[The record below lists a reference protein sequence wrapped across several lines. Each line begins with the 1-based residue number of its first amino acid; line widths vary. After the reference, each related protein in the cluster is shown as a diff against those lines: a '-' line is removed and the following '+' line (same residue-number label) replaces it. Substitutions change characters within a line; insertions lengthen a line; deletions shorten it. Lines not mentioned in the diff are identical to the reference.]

1 MDKKEPIFAEGII
14 FKAPSEQTKEKAP
27 WVKGHISIKVPE
39 LIIFLNKYN
48 TKGGWVNL
56 DLKKSKDKGTLYLEL
71 NQWQPKKED
80 DLGLDDVK
88 EKVVVD
94 TSKEPCIDPLTN
106 FDLNPVTNG
115 EEIPF

>member
-1 MDKKEPIFAEGII
+1 MSDKKEPIFANGII

-71 NQWQPKKED
+71 NQWQPKKDD
-80 DLGLDDVK
+80 DLGLD
-88 EKVVVD
+88 ETKVEVD
-94 TSKEPCIDPLTN
+94 TSGEPCIDPESGL
-106 FDLNPVTNG
+106 DLNPVTNG
-115 EEIPF
+115 SDVPF

>member
-1 MDKKEPIFAEGII
+1 MEKKEPVFADGII

-48 TKGGWVNL
+48 TKGGWINL

-71 NQWQPKKED
+71 NQWQPKEKD
-80 DLGLDDVK
+80 DLVLEDTP
-88 EKVVVD
+88 KVED
-94 TSKEPCIDPLTN
+94 HTAIDPDTGI
-106 FDLNPVTNG
+106 DLNQNN
-115 EEIPF
+115 PFN

>member
-1 MDKKEPIFAEGII
+1 MEKKEPIFADGIM

-39 LIIFLNKYN
+39 LIVFLNKHN

-56 DLKKSKDKGTLYLEL
+56 DLKKSKEKGTLYLEL

-80 DLGLDDVK
+80 DLGLDEKSAQEVEK
-88 EKVVVD
+88 ERPN
-94 TSKEPCIDPLTN
+94 EPVIDPS
-106 FDLNPVTNG
+106 DGRELNPDY
-115 EEIPF
+115 IPFN